1 MSKPPSGSRFMKKEP
16 VREQKHLQV
25 FQCINSVVET
35 EQDRLTRKREE
46 QAELDK
52 APYPSVSTAPSHF
65 QKHLACPGCTTDPNR
80 IEIRRKMRKNLA
92 KMAPN
97 AMLPIHPSCSASLW
111 VILDCPACPSL
122 LRKWGLTFLRFRKYH
137 STFQQKKSCVR
148 LSLTGVYNLVFTTTK
163 LSNVCCV
170 TDIIF
175 SFNSNVQK
183 PIWGH
188 FQGNWDC
195 RELGP
200 LLKCSDCSFRK
211 GAVPSNSSLNGKV

>member
-1 MSKPPSGSRFMKKEP
+1 MRGGTLAWNEYKQQRRSLFTWAQVGGHPAMSKPPSGSRFMRKEP
-16 VREQKHLQV
+16 VREQKHLQI

-111 VILDCPACPSL
+111 VILDCSACPSL

-137 STFQQKKSCVR
+137 STF
-148 LSLTGVYNLVFTTTK
+148 
-163 LSNVCCV
+163 
-170 TDIIF
+170 
-175 SFNSNVQK
+175 
-183 PIWGH
+183 
-188 FQGNWDC
+188 
-195 RELGP
+195 
-200 LLKCSDCSFRK
+200 
-211 GAVPSNSSLNGKV
+211 